1 MLVTAALTLLTSAP
15 GPAVS
20 LPTGPTGGAGPS
32 DDLTAPPGL
41 VFIKGGRTKIGVDPK
56 DILPVIQACKIKKLV
71 GETPEHDVR
80 VDDFFLMVTEVTNEQ
95 YERFVNTTGAKPP
108 RSWGQKAIE
117 QATIAFAHEEA
128 ERRRKLQEEGVTEI
142 DKRTFDAADWWDK
155 NWRNSEWAVP
165 TDRKANPVEY
175 VDFQDASAYARW
187 AGLRLMTEFEYQRA
201 GRGDTDSVFP
211 WGDEFDKTKAA
222 TLERGVADS
231 FPVGSFGATKQGVYD
246 LVGNVWEW
254 TSSPFE
260 KYPGYKIFKIKIG
273 EGRQQIEEEYVVD
286 WDANQRVVVGGCY
299 KTPWYAGRLTTRRA
313 TDRIQATDAMGFRC
327 AASTAPG
334 VDVASAVI
342 RDLPLGVVPE
352 GVLYDASRAV
362 ALDRWTTEPGTAGVE
377 GYSVIT
383 GYHYFMFIP
392 VEEAPASGLKRLV
405 EVSHED
411 GPVHLG
417 LLATTKPLLEPALE
431 PGAYLVAWRG
441 EGKAKELKPAEDEE
455 GEEGEGEGEATDV
468 VVEEAEDE
476 IWDETVD
483 SLIFYDTNGVAVLS
497 VPARDLKY
505 ERLKKGEAFPRRV
518 MPTEKEREAG
528 QEPYQEIRFTVPV
541 PGKQSSR
548 GFMFDLRVQVDDG
561 TVDDGWRKP

>member
-1 MLVTAALTLLTSAP
+1 MRPLIPLALSLLLAAPALAKVSAEEAAKLGQSLTPVGAEKAANADGTIGAWTNGAMFDDTQKNLTPARLEELRTAFEEIRAANPAPFDKLLGYVDNFSVEKYDEISNQVGAIIETLPAELKALAKQQRKQSGGAERPKFIITAANLAQHADKLTD
-15 GPAVS
+15 G
-20 LPTGPTGGAGPS
+20 
-32 DDLTAPPGL
+32 
-41 VFIKGGRTKIGVDPK
+41 
-56 DILPVIQACKIKKLV
+56 
-71 GETPEHDVR
+71 H
-80 VDDFFLMVTEVTNEQ
+80 
-95 YERFVNTTGAKPP
+95 
-108 RSWGQKAIE
+108 KAL
-117 QATIAFAHEEA
+117 FA
-128 ERRRKLQEEGVTEI
+128 
-142 DKRTFDAADWWDK
+142 
-155 NWRNSEWAVP
+155 
-165 TDRKANPVEY
+165 
-175 VDFQDASAYARW
+175 
-187 AGLRLMTEFEYQRA
+187 
-201 GRGDTDSVFP
+201 
-211 WGDEFDKTKAA
+211 
-222 TLERGVADS
+222 
-231 FPVGSFGATKQGVYD
+231 
-246 LVGNVWEW
+246 
-254 TSSPFE
+254 